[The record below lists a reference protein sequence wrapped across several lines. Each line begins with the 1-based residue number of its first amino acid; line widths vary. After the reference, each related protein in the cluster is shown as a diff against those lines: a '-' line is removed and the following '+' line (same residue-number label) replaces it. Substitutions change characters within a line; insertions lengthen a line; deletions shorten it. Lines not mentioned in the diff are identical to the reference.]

1 MVCHRYRIY
10 GLILESELAC
20 PGFATVSEAKK
31 ANTDVFV
38 KIGDVPDE
46 LENAKASGFKFQA
59 NPDHILTKG
68 IRARM
73 LVSKGSQVT
82 IQPAEGTHEDVI
94 RSLFMAWGL
103 GALLHQRN
111 IFPLHGSVI
120 SLGNACVAFCA
131 PSGTGKSSLSAL
143 FVKRGYT
150 LLDDNIAAIRCIDGE
165 YMVYPGAPVIKFP
178 RDVLEKSGDSF
189 TSLGTFQPFMDK
201 YAVVVRQD
209 FPVNPQ
215 PLKKVYVLTRSGQ
228 PGFALTPL
236 NGAARFDSLMKNT
249 FCPQFLRGM
258 NKFPQ
263 HFSTV
268 RSLANQIPM
277 VGVQLPDWPTPYA
290 DVADVLEQDFLA

>member
-1 MVCHRYRIY
+1 MVCHRYRVH
-10 GLILESELAC
+10 GLILDSELVC
-20 PGFATVSEAKK
+20 PGFVTVPEAKP
-31 ANTDVFV
+31 DVFV
-38 KIGDVPDE
+38 SMGSIPDE
-46 LENAKASGFKFQA
+46 LENVKASGFKFQA
-59 NPDHILTKG
+59 NPDHVLIKCLN
-68 IRARM
+68 ANM
-73 LVSKGSQVT
+73 LVSKGRYIT
-82 IQPAEGTHEDVI
+82 IQPKEGTNEDIV
-94 RSLFMAWGL
+94 RALFLAWGL

-120 SLGNACVAFCA
+120 SLGNECVAFCA
-131 PSGTGKSSLSAL
+131 PSGTGRSSLCAL

-150 LLDDNIAAIRCIDGE
+150 LLDDNIAAIRFVDGA

-178 RDVLEKSGDSF
+178 LDVLKKSGDFFASF
-189 TSLGTFQPFMDK
+189 GTFQPFLDK
-201 YAVVVRQD
+201 YAVSVRQD

-228 PGFALTPL
+228 PWFALSPL
-236 NGAARFDSLMKNT
+236 SGASRFDSLMKNT

-258 NKFPQ
+258 NKYSQ
-263 HFSTV
+263 HFRTV